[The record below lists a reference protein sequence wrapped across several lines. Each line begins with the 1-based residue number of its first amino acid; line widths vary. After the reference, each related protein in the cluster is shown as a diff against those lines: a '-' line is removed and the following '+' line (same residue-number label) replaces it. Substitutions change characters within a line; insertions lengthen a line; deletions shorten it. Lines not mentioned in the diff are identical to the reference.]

1 MAQVR
6 FIHLGGTPGPGTR
19 FVAFLILALVLA
31 MIVAIAILAL
41 GLFIVVTPVV
51 LVAGVA
57 YYLFRK
63 IVPRSAPR
71 QSATGMEIIEGE
83 FRVVDPD
90 APAISAPSRD
100 RMDRP

>member
-6 FIHLGGTPGPGTR
+6 FIHLGGTPGPGAR

-31 MIVAIAILAL
+31 MVVAIGILAL

-63 IVPRSAPR
+63 IVPRPAPR
-71 QSATGMEIIEGE
+71 QSTTGADIIEGE
-83 FRVVDPD
+83 FRVVDPN
-90 APAISAPSRD
+90 APTISAPERD
-100 RMDRP
+100 RMERS

>member
-1 MAQVR
+1 
-6 FIHLGGTPGPGTR
+6 
-19 FVAFLILALVLA
+19 VAFLILALVLA